1 VIRLGLRLALSD
13 GRRSAISVALT
24 AAAVAIGTAI
34 LLFAVS
40 FQPALAGRDLRQ
52 AWRQPQWPVGAQP
65 RLLMAAY
72 EDRFAGQP
80 FVRIFIAPLTA
91 DAPTPPG
98 MTQLPGPGQA
108 YVSPALAELL
118 AHTPADELAPRVGRV
133 VGTIGPEGLRSPQ
146 ELVAV
151 IGSDRSSL
159 EGNGAAP
166 VASFRVDSLPPDLPP
181 IAILILVLAIVG
193 ALVPV
198 AVFVA
203 TATSMAAA
211 RREQRLA
218 ALRLVGATPAQ
229 VAWLAMVEA
238 LLYTVIGAP
247 LGVALFFLVRPWVA
261 LIPLDGA
268 TWWPDSIQPPLLQEV
283 ALLISV
289 QVVGAAAALVGM
301 RRLSVSPLGVQ
312 RRQAPPQPSALRIV
326 PSLAGVAVLLAG
338 IVVFRSNIASPGS
351 LAVLGASFAA
361 IIAGI
366 VFAGPWLTFVVGRV
380 LGRIARGPAALLAAR
395 RLADDPRGSFGAI
408 AGVIMAVFVASA
420 FFSLMGYARA
430 ASLSPEAPMRPGVV
444 MTATALTPSGGHG
457 SGDVLTA
464 RLTGLAGV
472 RSVLPVREVVLT
484 EGENVV
490 LYAWIV
496 PCDQLFDGAD
506 AGALQ
511 LPGAQCGGASVHT
524 ISSAAKVAGSTFTVS
539 PAITSDTPSD
549 SGTRPSFQLQIESGQ
564 VQSLVVG
571 STDRIRGLPDLL
583 IDPGVLGTAADRFPI
598 TVLFANTDGTAAAA
612 ERVRAAIQGYE
623 PLMPV
628 YLADDPMDQVPQY
641 AEVGRIVGL
650 GLIGSLALAG
660 CSLAV
665 ATITGLLGRR
675 RQFALLRAAGMPIS
689 RLRVL
694 VLLQAGVPLIAVS
707 AASSLLGVIV
717 AQGVLRVAYVGA
729 VPLPDL
735 SLVAVLGASLA
746 VAMGVVAATLPAA
759 DRLTRPQSL
768 RSE

>member
-1 VIRLGLRLALSD
+1 M
-13 GRRSAISVALT
+13 ALT

-40 FQPALAGRDLRQ
+40 FQPALAARDLRQ
-52 AWRQPQWPVGAQP
+52 AWRQPQWLVGAQP
-65 RLLMAAY
+65 RLLMAAF
-72 EDRFAGQP
+72 EDRYAGQP

-159 EGNGAAP
+159 EGKGAAP

-203 TATSMAAA
+203 TATRMAAA

-338 IVVFRSNIASPGS
+338 IVAYRSNIASPGS

-444 MTATALTPSGGHG
+444 MTATVLTSSGGHG

-484 EGENVV
+484 EGADVV

-496 PCDQLFDGAD
+496 RCDQLFDGVD

-524 ISSAAKVAGSTFTVS
+524 LSAAARVAGSTFTVS

-549 SGTRPSFQLQIESGQ
+549 SGARPSAQLQIESGQ

-598 TVLFANTDGTAAAA
+598 TVLFVNTDGTAAAA

-623 PLMPV
+623 PLVPV
-628 YLADDPMDQVPQY
+628 YLADDPMEQVPQY

-707 AASSLLGVIV
+707 AASSLLGVVV

-729 VPLPDL
+729 VPLPDA
-735 SLVAVLGASLA
+735 SLLAVLGASLA